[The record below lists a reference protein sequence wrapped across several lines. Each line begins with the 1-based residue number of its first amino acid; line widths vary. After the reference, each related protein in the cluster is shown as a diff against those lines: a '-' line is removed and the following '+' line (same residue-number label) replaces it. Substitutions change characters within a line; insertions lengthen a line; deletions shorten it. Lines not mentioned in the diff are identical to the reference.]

1 MSTTNLNAELF
12 RQLSYIA
19 DDENYMKKVLN
30 YIKILASQ
38 KEKETTAD
46 TLAEDDVPY
55 RTKEELIAD
64 INEVCNQIKQARAGK
79 LKGRPLEEVLNEL

>member
-1 MSTTNLNAELF
+1 MSTTGLNAELF

-30 YIKILASQ
+30 YIKKLAIQ

-46 TLAEDDVPY
+46 TLAEEPT
-55 RTKEELIAD
+55 RWRKMTCLT
-64 INEVCNQIKQARAGK
+64 ARK
-79 LKGRPLEEVLNEL
+79 RN